1 MKKTLSVILTLIL
14 SVGLIAGCNSQ
25 TGKEENN
32 AKVINP
38 LPETLD
44 VNALDNCTV
53 AVSLEKGNAYVDDSG
68 KMVMDVTVYSYE
80 LYDMVDIS
88 TLEENDVI
96 VRQNKEVKITGL
108 ERLDSG
114 LVRINGGEENGGFD
128 LVSNDNTVYYEIGM
142 SDMKNY
148 YELGE
153 VTLPVSDE
161 FEYVDESEPD
171 SKAKHYSVKDFLA
184 KDSGIVLIGVD
195 AGVNGDRIP
204 ELEAIGA
211 EMAKNE
217 KKAVIKE
224 VIDRVCADIALQIID
239 LCAERN
245 LLPPNSSIGF
255 TGRAIIS
262 GNKPQ
267 YILDG
272 VTKRG
277 LYAEPVNHLVFVDD
291 GLARGSALMGRCMN
305 SSGHPKCPI

>member
-80 LYDMVDIS
+80 LYDMVDVS

-96 VRQNKEVKITGL
+96 VRKDEEVTITEV
-108 ERLDSG
+108 ERTDSG

-128 LVSNDNTVYYEIGM
+128 LISNDSTVYYETGMNDIKAYYVIGM
-142 SDMKNY
+142 
-148 YELGE
+148 

-161 FEYVDESEPD
+161 FEYIDESVLD
-171 SKAKHYSVKDFLA
+171 SEAKTYYPGDFLTDDA
-184 KDSGIVLIGVD
+184 EIEYNFTPNNTSIVIE
-195 AGVNGDRIP
+195 NGTI
-204 ELEAIGA
+204 
-211 EMAKNE
+211 
-217 KKAVIKE
+217 IKM
-224 VIDRVCADIALQIID
+224 
-239 LCAERN
+239 
-245 LLPPNSSIGF
+245 
-255 TGRAIIS
+255 
-262 GNKPQ
+262 NKVYMP
-267 YILDG
+267 
-272 VTKRG
+272 
-277 LYAEPVNHLVFVDD
+277 
-291 GLARGSALMGRCMN
+291 
-305 SSGHPKCPI
+305 

>member
-108 ERLDSG
+108 ERTDSG

-128 LVSNDNTVYYEIGM
+128 LVSNDNTVYYESGM
-142 SDMKNY
+142 NDAKAY
-148 YELGE
+148 YELGKA
-153 VTLPVSDE
+153 TIPVSVD
-161 FEYVDESEPD
+161 FRYFDESEPEKEEK
-171 SKAKHYSVKDFLA
+171 SYYPGDFLT
-184 KDSGIVLIGVD
+184 DD
-195 AGVNGDRIP
+195 AGIEYNFTPNNTSIVIENGY
-204 ELEAIGA
+204 
-211 EMAKNE
+211 
-217 KKAVIKE
+217 
-224 VIDRVCADIALQIID
+224 II
-239 LCAERN
+239 RM
-245 LLPPNSSIGF
+245 
-255 TGRAIIS
+255 
-262 GNKPQ
+262 NKVYMP
-267 YILDG
+267 
-272 VTKRG
+272 
-277 LYAEPVNHLVFVDD
+277 
-291 GLARGSALMGRCMN
+291 
-305 SSGHPKCPI
+305 

>member
-108 ERLDSG
+108 ERTDSG

-128 LVSNDNTVYYEIGM
+128 LVSNDNTVYYETGM
-142 SDMKNY
+142 NDA
-148 YELGE
+148 G
-153 VTLPVSDE
+153 
-161 FEYVDESEPD
+161 
-171 SKAKHYSVKDFLA
+171 DFLT
-184 KDSGIVLIGVD
+184 DD
-195 AGVNGDRIP
+195 AGIEYNFTPNNTSIVIENGY
-204 ELEAIGA
+204 
-211 EMAKNE
+211 
-217 KKAVIKE
+217 
-224 VIDRVCADIALQIID
+224 II
-239 LCAERN
+239 RM
-245 LLPPNSSIGF
+245 
-255 TGRAIIS
+255 
-262 GNKPQ
+262 NKVYMP
-267 YILDG
+267 
-272 VTKRG
+272 
-277 LYAEPVNHLVFVDD
+277 
-291 GLARGSALMGRCMN
+291 
-305 SSGHPKCPI
+305 

>member
-96 VRQNKEVKITGL
+96 VRKDEEVTITEV
-108 ERLDSG
+108 ERTDSG

-128 LVSNDNTVYYEIGM
+128 LVSNDSTVYYETGM
-142 SDMKNY
+142 NDIKAY
-148 YELGE
+148 YEIGT

-161 FEYVDESEPD
+161 FEYIDESVLD
-171 SKAKHYSVKDFLA
+171 SEAKTYYPGDFLTDDA
-184 KDSGIVLIGVD
+184 EIEYNFTPNNTSIVIE
-195 AGVNGDRIP
+195 NGTI
-204 ELEAIGA
+204 
-211 EMAKNE
+211 
-217 KKAVIKE
+217 IKM
-224 VIDRVCADIALQIID
+224 
-239 LCAERN
+239 
-245 LLPPNSSIGF
+245 
-255 TGRAIIS
+255 
-262 GNKPQ
+262 NKVYMP
-267 YILDG
+267 
-272 VTKRG
+272 
-277 LYAEPVNHLVFVDD
+277 
-291 GLARGSALMGRCMN
+291 
-305 SSGHPKCPI
+305 

>member
-128 LVSNDNTVYYEIGM
+128 LVSNDNTVYYETGM
-142 SDMKNY
+142 NDIKAY
-148 YELGE
+148 YELGK
-153 VTLPVSDE
+153 VILPVSVD
-161 FEYVDESEPD
+161 FEYIDDSNPD
-171 SKAKHYSVKDFLA
+171 DKAKKYFPGDFLT
-184 KDSGIVLIGVD
+184 DD
-195 AGVNGDRIP
+195 AGIEYNFTPNNTSIVIENGY
-204 ELEAIGA
+204 
-211 EMAKNE
+211 
-217 KKAVIKE
+217 
-224 VIDRVCADIALQIID
+224 II
-239 LCAERN
+239 RM
-245 LLPPNSSIGF
+245 
-255 TGRAIIS
+255 
-262 GNKPQ
+262 NKVYMP
-267 YILDG
+267 
-272 VTKRG
+272 
-277 LYAEPVNHLVFVDD
+277 
-291 GLARGSALMGRCMN
+291 
-305 SSGHPKCPI
+305 

>member
-80 LYDMVDIS
+80 LYDMVDVS

-128 LVSNDNTVYYEIGM
+128 LVSNDNTVYYETGM
-142 SDMKNY
+142 NDIKAY
-148 YELGE
+148 YELGKA
-153 VTLPVSDE
+153 TLPVSVD
-161 FEYVDESEPD
+161 FEYIDESVLD
-171 SKAKHYSVKDFLA
+171 SEAKTYYPGDFLTDDA
-184 KDSGIVLIGVD
+184 EIEYNFTPNNTSIVIE
-195 AGVNGDRIP
+195 NGTI
-204 ELEAIGA
+204 
-211 EMAKNE
+211 
-217 KKAVIKE
+217 IKM
-224 VIDRVCADIALQIID
+224 
-239 LCAERN
+239 
-245 LLPPNSSIGF
+245 
-255 TGRAIIS
+255 
-262 GNKPQ
+262 NKVYMP
-267 YILDG
+267 
-272 VTKRG
+272 
-277 LYAEPVNHLVFVDD
+277 
-291 GLARGSALMGRCMN
+291 
-305 SSGHPKCPI
+305 